1 MLCTAATGA
10 AKPIYSETDKAWI
23 DAKEGAVGWNWIDKG
38 QSFVWSSEKD
48 GWRHLY
54 TVDRS
59 GKEKLLT
66 PGDYDVISI
75 ENIDE
80 AGGKIY
86 FMASPTNATQT
97 YLYQVLLKG
106 GKATRVTPQNLAG
119 SNGYDISP
127 NGKIAL
133 HNFSSAASFPVSDVV
148 SLPAHQRLS
157 GGEVPE
163 QAKQVKL
170 PKTEFFQVKT
180 ADGVTLDGWMV
191 KPTNFD
197 PAKKYP
203 IVFMV
208 YGEPASQTVTDRF
221 GVSSNR
227 LYQGSM
233 ADDGYIYASLENRGA
248 PAPRGREF
256 RKAIYH
262 NIGALNIRDQALGAQ
277 EVLKNKWVDT
287 SRVAVWGW
295 SGGGSSTL
303 SLLMQYPKIYK
314 TGISIAA
321 VDNQLNYDNI
331 YQERYM
337 GLLPEDRHY
346 FVDNSPL
353 AHAKN
358 LRGNL
363 LLIHGTGDDNVH
375 YNNAEQ
381 MINELVKYNKTF
393 QLMSYPN
400 RTHGISEGE
409 GTSRHLASTYTKF
422 LKENCPPGGR

>member
-1 MLCTAATGA
+1 M
-10 AKPIYSETDKAWI
+10 EQR
-23 DAKEGAVGWNWIDKG
+23 ERR
-38 QSFVWSSEKD
+38 
-48 GWRHLY
+48 WRHLY
-54 TVDRS
+54 TIDRK

-66 PGDYDVISI
+66 KGNFDVISLESI
-75 ENIDE
+75 NEKE
-80 AGGKIY
+80 GTIY

-97 YLYQVLLKG
+97 YLYKVALKG
-106 GKATRVTPQNLAG
+106 GSAQRVTPQNLPG
-119 SNGYDISP
+119 SHSYEISP
-127 NGKIAL
+127 NGKLAL
-133 HNFSSAASFPVSDVV
+133 HTYSSSTVYPVSDVV
-148 SLPAHQRLS
+148 ALPNHQRLS
-157 GGEVPE
+157 GGETPA
-163 QAKQVKL
+163 QAKNLKL
-170 PKTEFFQVKT
+170 PTPEFFQVKT
-180 ADGVTLDGWMV
+180 VDGVTLDGWMV
-191 KPTNFD
+191 KPANFD
-197 PAKKYP
+197 PNKKYP
-203 IVFMV
+203 IVFYV

-221 GVSSNR
+221 GTGSNR

-233 ADDGYIYASLENRGA
+233 AEDGYIYASLENRGA

-262 NIGALNIRDQALGAQ
+262 NIGSLNIRDQAMGAK
-277 EVLKNKWVDT
+277 EVLKNSFVDT

-303 SLLMQYPKIYK
+303 NLLFQYPQIYK

-337 GLLPEDRHY
+337 GLVPEDKHY

-381 MINELVKYNKTF
+381 MINELVRNNKVF

-400 RTHGISEGE
+400 RSHSISEGE
-409 GTSRHLASTYTKF
+409 GTSRHLAATFTKF